1 MQDVFVFTHIC
12 NMSIFCSTYK
22 LKKTIKNQK
31 NKENMAKIKEKN
43 HEMLDVSLNI
53 LHIYIHM
60 LYGHI
65 YIQHAKCVYLTVSK
79 LFRE

>member
-1 MQDVFVFTHIC
+1 
-12 NMSIFCSTYK
+12 
-22 LKKTIKNQK
+22 
-31 NKENMAKIKEKN
+31 MAKIKEKN

-60 LYGHI
+60 LYVHI
-65 YIQHAKCVYLTVSK
+65 HIQHVKCVYLTVSK